1 MGYQWFGISRLDPAV
16 AAAGVRSAAPFVES
30 FLDDTMAQYGLDESK
45 TVLVGFSQGGALT
58 LYTALRA
65 PGAPFAAAAVLS
77 GYMPLPGQIAPSPAV
92 LAETPLL
99 LCHGDRD
106 AVVPLAYGRDAAE
119 RARALGVAALTFKT
133 YAGMGHGAGDEE
145 LRDLIAFLRKHL
157 PPLPAAG
164 GGGGG
169 GAAEGVE

>member
-1 MGYQWFGISRLDPAV
+1 MPSWYDIKSLSAHRELETCEGIAESEAAV
-16 AAAGVRSAAPFVES
+16 RALAAGAGVPASRVA
-30 FLDDTMAQYGLDESK
+30 
-45 TVLVGFSQGGALT
+45 LVGFSQGGALT